1 VFVRLARMAASL
13 DGTSGGGGVLADL
26 RCVVKGLIS
35 VEEVSLDLMFARGK
49 VEAQVV
55 MDELEIRSFRVQ
67 T

>member
-1 VFVRLARMAASL
+1 M
-13 DGTSGGGGVLADL
+13 LADL
-26 RCVVKGLIS
+26 RCAVKGLIS

-49 VEAQVV
+49 VDAQVV